1 MRTTYPHFNSD
12 FRQRW
17 VCKKALTHMQENS
30 LAQARVY
37 AATLGQFVIA
47 LVKSADVDNERAL
60 GSTFHKTEKDHCT
73 LYQISFGM
81 DMSKKEESTLT
92 E

>member
-1 MRTTYPHFNSD
+1 
-12 FRQRW
+12 
-17 VCKKALTHMQENS
+17 MQENS

-37 AATLGQFVIA
+37 AATLGQFLMA
-47 LVKSADVDNERAL
+47 PVKSVDVDKGRSL
-60 GSTFHKTEKDHCT
+60 GSTFHKTEQDHCI

-81 DMSKKEESTLT
+81 DMSKKEENTPT